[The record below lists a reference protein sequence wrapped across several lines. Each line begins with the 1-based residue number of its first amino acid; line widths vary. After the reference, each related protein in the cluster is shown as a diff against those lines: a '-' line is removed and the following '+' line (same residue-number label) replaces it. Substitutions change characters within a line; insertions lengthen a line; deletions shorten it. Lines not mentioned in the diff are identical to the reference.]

1 MLKIADQWL
10 RDILRA
16 LYQRRDM
23 TRSEIIQ
30 GTGLNAASVSHAL
43 RHLLHAGTVVRVGD
57 LQSSGGRK
65 PEVLNLNGEAAY
77 FVGVDLEGHRI
88 RFGLASLI
96 GDIRYR
102 WEHDLEVGQPLDG
115 DKLFEGI
122 RKVLKYL
129 DPKQMGR
136 VLAIGVSFPGLLDQ
150 QGRLTA
156 VNLGWHK
163 FPLLGELQEKAAK
176 YLDAALPVFLE
187 PDRHS
192 CVRAERWLGCA
203 QQHDDGLF
211 VISERGIGVGIFLG
225 GRMVEGFRDMAGE
238 IGHWVI
244 DPAAEDKCNC
254 GKQGCLESIAS
265 SDNIVRQYAARS
277 SRPLPSGDLKIHDI
291 YERARGGDDV
301 ARAVLMRAG
310 KAWGLALSYVVNLL
324 NPEIIILGG
333 DLIDGEDVLVPVIQ
347 EEIQRHALPDLT
359 RDLKIVVSG
368 LGLDIRLKGACSLA
382 FRRAIADPGLLKKMC
397 RPMMDTSAGDTRER
411 RVAASLREA

>member
-1 MLKIADQWL
+1 VKIADQWL
-10 RDILRA
+10 REILRA

-30 GTGLNAASVSHAL
+30 ATGLNPASVSHAL
-43 RHLLHAGTVVRVGD
+43 RHLLAAGTVVRVGD

-65 PEVLNLNGEAAY
+65 PEVLNLNGEAGY
-77 FVGVDLEGHRI
+77 FVGIDLEGHRI

-102 WEHDLEVGQPLDG
+102 WEYDLDVGQPLDG

-122 RKVLKYL
+122 RKVLKSL
-129 DPKQMGR
+129 DAKQMAR
-136 VLAIGVSFPGLLDQ
+136 VLGIGVSYPGLLDRQ
-150 QGRLTA
+150 VRLTA

-163 FPLLGELQEKAAK
+163 FPLLEELREKVAK
-176 YLDAALPVFLE
+176 HLHSELPVFLE
-187 PDRHS
+187 SDRHS

-203 QQHDDGLF
+203 QQYDNGMY
-211 VISERGIGVGIFLG
+211 VISERGIGIGFFLE
-225 GRMVEGFRDMAGE
+225 GRIVEGSRDMAGE

-254 GKQGCLESIAS
+254 GKQGCLEAIAS
-265 SDNIVRQYAARS
+265 SDNIVRQYVARS
-277 SRPLPSGDLKIHDI
+277 ARPRSLSGLNIHDI
-291 YERARGGDDV
+291 YERARGGDE
-301 ARAVLMRAG
+301 AALAVLTRAG
-310 KAWGLALSYVVNLL
+310 KAWGLALSYAINLL

-333 DLIDGEDVLVPVIQ
+333 DLISGEDVLVPIIE
-347 EEIQRHALPDLT
+347 EEIRKHALPDLT

-382 FRRAIADPGLLKKMC
+382 FRKSIADPVLLNKMC
-397 RPMMDTSAGDTRER
+397 RPVLTTRASGRNER
-411 RVAASLREA
+411 LVASLP